1 VSPWHSYEMTV
12 TVLVVDDDAAFRH
25 LATRLLRSWGYQV
38 VGEAASLAEALARA
52 AELSPDAAL
61 VDVALPDGNGFDL
74 TVSLRSLPSPARV
87 VLISSDAEPGF
98 TTAAHRAGADGFLAK
113 DQLAAAALRR
123 LIEAS

>member
-1 VSPWHSYEMTV
+1 MTL

-61 VDVALPDGNGFDL
+61 VDVTLPDGNGFDL
-74 TVSLRSLPSPARV
+74 TMSLRSLPRPIRV
-87 VLISSDAEPGF
+87 VLISADAEPGF
-98 TTAAHRAGADGFLAK
+98 TAAAQRAGAAGFIAK
-113 DQLAAAALRR
+113 DQLADAELRR